1 MAGVYGSAQPES
13 NPVGSTDT
21 VHYPDGPGPL
31 GTPPE
36 ETHSLTERMIEVE
49 GLTKFYGDFPAVSD
63 VSFSVDKGETVGL
76 LGTNGSGKT
85 TTMRVLTGYMP
96 PTSGTVRVAGH
107 DIAAD
112 SLEARRHI
120 GYLPESVPLYTDMT
134 VAESLRF
141 FGRVHAM
148 DGASLALALDR
159 ALGTFGLGDYRDALV
174 GKLSKGYRQRL
185 GLALAVLHEPEVLVL
200 DEPTVSIDPV
210 QVVDARK
217 LIRRLGEEHTV
228 LLSTH
233 QLGEASSLCERVV
246 ILHEGT
252 VVAEGHPEDIAEQL
266 HGAERISVEA
276 RAPAE
281 QTAAALGAVPGVS
294 FVGPSVPVE
303 DGVYAFE
310 VTAPLQSD
318 VREPIVEALQAAG
331 IALRGLS
338 RSSVD
343 LEDVFL
349 QLTTGGEEEADA

>member
-1 MAGVYGSAQPES
+1 
-13 NPVGSTDT
+13 
-21 VHYPDGPGPL
+21 
-31 GTPPE
+31 
-36 ETHSLTERMIEVE
+36 MIEVE
-49 GLTKFYGDFPAVSD
+49 GLTKFYGDFPAVSG

-134 VAESLRF
+134 VAASLRF
-141 FGRVHAM
+141 FGRVHSM
-148 DGASLALALDR
+148 DSAGLALALDR
-159 ALGTFGLGDYRDALV
+159 ALDTFALGDYRDTLV

-210 QVVDARK
+210 QVVDARD

-233 QLGEASSLCERVV
+233 QLYEASSLCERVV
-246 ILHEGT
+246 ILHEGN
-252 VVAEGHPEDIAEQL
+252 VVAEGRPDEIAEQL
-266 HGAERISVEA
+266 HGAQRISIEA
-276 RAPAE
+276 RGPAA
-281 QTAAALGAVPGVS
+281 QTTAALEAVPGVTS
-294 FVGPSVPVE
+294 VGASAFVE

-310 VTAPLQSD
+310 VTAPLRRD
-318 VREPIVEALQAAG
+318 VREPIAQALQDAG
-331 IALRGLS
+331 IGLRGLAS
-338 RSSVD
+338 SSVG
-343 LEDVFL
+343 LEEVFL
-349 QLTTGGEEEADA
+349 QLTRGQEEADA